1 MNGVQFDYSGAEVLV
16 AGGSGGIGAAI
27 AAAYRD
33 AGAQVTITGTR
44 PSASDYDDLIGGCA
58 YRPLDIESA
67 DSIGSLAAATG
78 RCDILVNS
86 TGIALMTIGLDEY
99 EPDVFERAVRMHLTG
114 AYRLA
119 DAFRDKLSASVID
132 GGGSFVG
139 IASLSSYF
147 GIEQVPGYGAA
158 KAGLVQLMKTLAL
171 KWAKLGI
178 RANAVAAGLTESKM
192 TAGVKHMPDVLAP
205 TIARTPLGRIGVPE
219 DLAGPVLFLT
229 SPAAAYITG
238 QTLLVDG
245 GYSVV
250 G

>member
-1 MNGVQFDYSGAEVLV
+1 MKGVRFDYTGAEVLV

-33 AGAQVTITGTR
+33 AGARVTITGTR
-44 PSASDYDDLIGGCA
+44 ASASDYDDLVEGCA
-58 YRPLDIESA
+58 YRRLDIEDA
-67 DSIGSLAAATG
+67 ESIAALAAATG

-86 TGIALMTIGLDEY
+86 TGIALMTIGVDEY
-99 EPDVFERAVRMHLTG
+99 QPDIFERAVRMHLTG

-119 DAFRDKLSASVID
+119 HAFRDTLAASTID
-132 GGGSFVG
+132 GGGSFIG

-147 GIEQVPGYGAA
+147 AIEQVPGYGAA
-158 KAGLVQLMKTLAL
+158 KAGLVQLIKTLAL
-171 KWAKLGI
+171 VWARQGI

-192 TAGVKHMPDVLAP
+192 TAGVKHMPEVLAP
-205 TIARTPLGRIGVPE
+205 TIARTPLGRIGVPA
-219 DLAGPVLFLT
+219 DIAGPVLFLT

>member
-1 MNGVQFDYSGAEVLV
+1 MKGVRFDYAGAEVLV

-33 AGAQVTITGTR
+33 AGATVTITGTR
-44 PSASDYDDLIGGCA
+44 AAARDYDDLIEGCA
-58 YRPLDIESA
+58 YRQLDIESA
-67 DSIGSLAAATG
+67 DSIAALADAAA

-86 TGIALMTIGLDEY
+86 TGIALMTVGLDEY
-99 EPDVFERAVRMHLTG
+99 EPDIFERAVRMHLTG

-119 DAFRDKLSASVID
+119 HAFRDKLSASIVE
-132 GGGSFVG
+132 GGGSFIG

-158 KAGLVQLMKTLAL
+158 KAGLVQLMKTLAVA
-171 KWAKLGI
+171 WAKHNI

-192 TAGVKHMPDVLAP
+192 TAGVKHMPEVLAP
-205 TIARTPLGRIGVPE
+205 TLARTPMGRLGQPE

-229 SPAAAYITG
+229 SPAAAFITG

>member
-1 MNGVQFDYSGAEVLV
+1 MNGVKFDYAGADVLV

-44 PSASDYDDLIGGCA
+44 AAASDYDDLIDGCG
-58 YRPLDIESA
+58 YRQLDIESA
-67 DSIGSLAAATG
+67 DSIAALAAATA

-99 EPDVFERAVRMHLTG
+99 EPDIFERAVRMHLTG
-114 AYRLA
+114 AYRIA
-119 DAFRDKLSASVID
+119 DAFKDRLGASGIE
-132 GGGSFVG
+132 GGGSFIG
-139 IASLSSYF
+139 IASLSSFF

-158 KAGLVQLMKTLAL
+158 KAGLVQLVKTLAL
-171 KWAKLGI
+171 KWAKRNI

-192 TAGVKHMPDVLAP
+192 TAGVKHMPEVLTP
-205 TIARTPLGRIGVPE
+205 TIARTPLGRIGVP
-219 DLAGPVLFLT
+219 DDIAGPVLFLT
-229 SPAAAYITG
+229 SPAAAFITG

>member
-1 MNGVQFDYSGAEVLV
+1 MKGVRFDYAGAEVLV

-33 AGAQVTITGTR
+33 AGATVTITGTR
-44 PSASDYDDLIGGCA
+44 AAASDYGDLIEGCA
-58 YRPLDIESA
+58 YRPLDIEST
-67 DSIGSLAAATG
+67 DSIAALAETSE

-86 TGIALMTIGLDEY
+86 TGIALMTIGFDEY
-99 EPDVFERAVRMHLTG
+99 EPDIFERAVRMHLTG

-119 DAFRDKLSASVID
+119 HAFRDKLSASIVE
-132 GGGSFVG
+132 GGGSFIG

-158 KAGLVQLMKTLAL
+158 KAGLVQLMKTLAVAWS
-171 KWAKLGI
+171 KHNI

-192 TAGVKHMPDVLAP
+192 TAGVKHMPEVLAP
-205 TIARTPLGRIGVPE
+205 TLARTPMGRLGQPE

-229 SPAAAYITG
+229 SPAAAFVTG

>member
-1 MNGVQFDYSGAEVLV
+1 MKGVRFDYAGTEVLV

-33 AGAQVTITGTR
+33 SGANVTITGTR
-44 PSASDYDDLIGGCA
+44 ATAGDYDDLIEGCT
-58 YRPLDIESA
+58 YRQLDIESA
-67 DSIGSLAAATG
+67 ESIAALADTTA

-86 TGIALMTIGLDEY
+86 TGIALMTVGLDEY
-99 EPDVFERAVRMHLTG
+99 EPDIFERAVRMHLTG

-119 DAFRDKLSASVID
+119 HAFRDKLSASIVE
-132 GGGSFVG
+132 GGGSFIG

-158 KAGLVQLMKTLAL
+158 KAGLVQLMKTLAVA
-171 KWAKLGI
+171 WAKHDI

-192 TAGVKHMPDVLAP
+192 TAGVKHMPEVLAP
-205 TIARTPLGRIGVPE
+205 TLARTPMGRLGQPE

>member
-1 MNGVQFDYSGAEVLV
+1 MKGVRFDYSGAEVLV

-27 AAAYRD
+27 ATAYRD

-44 PSASDYDDLIGGCA
+44 AEASDYDDLIDGCA
-58 YRPLDIESA
+58 YRPLDIEDA
-67 DSIGSLAAATG
+67 ASIAALAGSVA

-86 TGIALMTIGLDEY
+86 TGIALMTVGLDEY
-99 EPDVFERAVRMHLTG
+99 QPDIFERAVRMHLTG

-119 DAFRDKLSASVID
+119 DAFRDKLAASVVE

-139 IASLSSYF
+139 IASLSSFF
-147 GIEQVPGYGAA
+147 GIELVPGYGAG

-171 KWAKLGI
+171 KWAKHNI

-192 TAGVKHMPDVLAP
+192 TAGVKDMPEVLGP
-205 TIARTPLGRIGVPE
+205 TLARTPLGRLGQPE